1 MCRLGSFPWSE
12 FEGKLKSSDSS
23 PVLQEILKKH
33 EATVTEPMDELY
45 DALAEVLGA
54 EEGKVC
60 HKNYLLPS
68 GDFVSLTES
77 VAVISEGTTGLVTWE
92 AALCLAEWALELP
105 QVFKDRSVLELGS
118 GVGLTGI
125 ALCKSCSP
133 KRYTFSDCH
142 PTVLQQLQRNVEL
155 NGLALRGSS
164 VADSSS
170 ADVGVAVEGLDW
182 AAVSEEQLQDLQADV
197 VIASDVVYDPEIVCC
212 LVGLLSKLLSCTVK
226 DSIPEVYISSTIR
239 NPETYSLFKT
249 ELVEVEE
256 ALRRWPHTDPWNTP
270 QLSRVKRLVKRLNS
284 VIAQAAL
291 TLQES
296 DPTYYREFEP
306 ILGADFWTVPHM
318 WNTSNPALVYPAFR
332 EVECFDEKLSDRCM
346 TLLLGTWKDNGT
358 PCIVTNSC
366 RNSMTRF
373 GCPDYSLSH
382 QLLYF
387 LFGAMQGCYNIL
399 QGERRESRANLT
411 DRDYKTIFCSNMMK
425 RNVEFEKNG
434 FPIQTRD
441 IFMENIMLCGMAG
454 FSDFYKPSWLRRILT
469 WQDSD
474 VGCFGKDEEEESSHR
489 LERNLLETTD
499 LHKRVKRREKTL
511 KGILTKM
518 YFDDRR
524 L

>member
-1 MCRLGSFPWSE
+1 MSSRLAAVIALLLASV
-12 FEGKLKSSDSS
+12 D
-23 PVLQEILKKH
+23 
-33 EATVTEPMDELY
+33 ATHQ
-45 DALAEVLGA
+45 EVLG
-54 EEGKVC
+54 EV
-60 HKNYLLPS
+60 LL
-68 GDFVSLTES
+68 
-77 VAVISEGTTGLVTWE
+77 
-92 AALCLAEWALELP
+92 ALE
-105 QVFKDRSVLELGS
+105 K
-118 GVGLTGI
+118 
-125 ALCKSCSP
+125 
-133 KRYTFSDCH
+133 
-142 PTVLQQLQRNVEL
+142 
-155 NGLALRGSS
+155 
-164 VADSSS
+164 
-170 ADVGVAVEGLDW
+170 
-182 AAVSEEQLQDLQADV
+182 AAVFFENEFRHINLDGVMGFQIL
-197 VIASDVVYDPEIVCC
+197 
-212 LVGLLSKLLSCTVK
+212 
-226 DSIPEVYISSTIR
+226 
-239 NPETYSLFKT
+239 N
-249 ELVEVEE
+249 VEVEE

-454 FSDFYKPSWLRRILT
+454 FSDFYKPSWLRHILT

-474 VGCFGKDEEEESSHR
+474 VGCFGKDALLIIFTEEEESSHR

-511 KGILTKM
+511 KDGCSSHMTAVAVSTLGGYMNFYQTEQDTTKRPLT
-518 YFDDRR
+518 
-524 L
+524 